1 VVLFS
6 KGSPKFSFASSGC
19 AFKYSFRSLSLHL
32 IVLLKDGDYSEI
44 TLHLPKTNKN
54 NMYRIYL
61 SIFISSI
68 LLISCGDSG
77 SESNSMIP
85 TNRDSESSKK
95 EANAINQSMPS
106 VMVVPSD
113 AMLKRMNCIK
123 EIDNQGVTSYSRD
136 YAKSFIQDSE
146 LKFVVAEIEGQFSA
160 KGFPL
165 ENMEQALKM
174 IGSNNAMD
182 EMEGVARDLRAEL
195 MNTARPDYIIE
206 LDYELKQDPK
216 SRNINKTLTYIVK
229 CMDVYTNKSV
239 ASITR
244 ANVGKTSENNDVPSL
259 VKGDFTEVLGQL
271 SSGITNH
278 FKDLLANGIEITLRL
293 AVLNSSEVA
302 LDDDCGDEE
311 VGEKVITWL
320 KENTVNSTYKMA
332 KNTETE
338 MFFTNVRIFTQ
349 DESGNSYTAYD
360 FAKELKKGLKQGC
373 GLSVS
378 NKTQSLGDAFIQ
390 IK

>member
-1 VVLFS
+1 M
-6 KGSPKFSFASSGC
+6 KN
-19 AFKYSFRSLSLHL
+19 
-32 IVLLKDGDYSEI
+32 ITNLK
-44 TLHLPKTNKN
+44 
-54 NMYRIYL
+54 NMYKVYL

-68 LLISCGDSG
+68 LFTACGDSG
-77 SESNSMIP
+77 SESNSMVP
-85 TNRDSESSKK
+85 TNADSESAKK

-113 AMLKRMNCIK
+113 AMLKRMSCIK
-123 EIDNQGVTSYSRD
+123 EVDNQGVTSYARD

-160 KGFPL
+160 KGFLL
-165 ENMEQALKM
+165 ENMEQTLKM
-174 IGSNNAMD
+174 IGNNNAMD

-195 MNTARPDYIIE
+195 MNTARPDYIVE

-239 ASITR
+239 ASVTR
-244 ANVGKTSENNDVPSL
+244 ANVGKGSENNDVPGL
-259 VKGDFTEVLGQL
+259 VKEDFSGAIGEL

-278 FKDLLANGIEITLRL
+278 FKDLLANGIEITVRL
-293 AVLNSSEVA
+293 AVLNTSAVA
-302 LDDDCGDEE
+302 LDDDCGEE
-311 VGEKVITWL
+311 EIGEKVITWL

-360 FAKELKKGLKQGC
+360 FAKDLKKGLKKGC

>member
-1 VVLFS
+1 
-6 KGSPKFSFASSGC
+6 
-19 AFKYSFRSLSLHL
+19 
-32 IVLLKDGDYSEI
+32 
-44 TLHLPKTNKN
+44 
-54 NMYRIYL
+54 MYRIYL
-61 SIFISSI
+61 SILISSI
-68 LLISCGDSG
+68 LLISCGNSG

-85 TNRDSESSKK
+85 TNRDSESFKK

-165 ENMEQALKM
+165 ENMEQTLKM

>member
-1 VVLFS
+1 
-6 KGSPKFSFASSGC
+6 
-19 AFKYSFRSLSLHL
+19 
-32 IVLLKDGDYSEI
+32 
-44 TLHLPKTNKN
+44 
-54 NMYRIYL
+54 MYRIYL
-61 SIFISSI
+61 SILISSI
-68 LLISCGDSG
+68 LLISCGNSG

-85 TNRDSESSKK
+85 TNRDSESFKK

-165 ENMEQALKM
+165 ENMEQTLKM

-206 LDYELKQDPK
+206 LDYELKSDPK
-216 SRNINKTLTYIVK
+216 SRNINKSLTYIVK

>member
-1 VVLFS
+1 MKQLILF
-6 KGSPKFSFASSGC
+6 
-19 AFKYSFRSLSLHL
+19 L
-32 IVLLKDGDYSEI
+32 IPI
-44 TLHLPKTNKN
+44 TL
-54 NMYRIYL
+54 
-61 SIFISSI
+61 IFS
-68 LLISCGDSG
+68 SCGDS
-77 SESNSMIP
+77 SNASNSMLP
-85 TNRDSESSKK
+85 TNADSRSAKK
-95 EANAINQSMPS
+95 ESNAITKSMPS

-113 AMLKRMNCIK
+113 AMLKRMDCLK
-123 EIDNQGVTSYSRD
+123 ETNNQGVTSYSRD

-146 LKFVVAEIEGQFSA
+146 LKFVIAEIESQFSN
-160 KGFPL
+160 KGFSL
-165 ENMEQALKM
+165 ENMEQTLKM
-174 IGSNNAMD
+174 VNNNNAMD
-182 EMEGVARDLRAEL
+182 EMEGIARDLRAEL
-195 MNTARPDYIIE
+195 MNTAKPDYVIE

-244 ANVGKTSENNDVPSL
+244 ANIGKTSENNDVPGL
-259 VKGDFTEVLGQL
+259 VKEDFSNSIGEL
-271 SSGITNH
+271 STGITSH

-293 AVLNSSEVA
+293 AVLNSSAVA

-311 VGEKVITWL
+311 IGERVVTWL

-349 DESGNSYTAYD
+349 DESGNSYSAYD
-360 FAKELKKGLKQGC
+360 FAKDLKKGLKKGC

-390 IK
+390 VK

>member
-1 VVLFS
+1 
-6 KGSPKFSFASSGC
+6 
-19 AFKYSFRSLSLHL
+19 
-32 IVLLKDGDYSEI
+32 
-44 TLHLPKTNKN
+44 
-54 NMYRIYL
+54 MYRIYL
-61 SIFISSI
+61 SILISSI
-68 LLISCGDSG
+68 LLISCGNSG

-85 TNRDSESSKK
+85 TNRDSESFKK

-165 ENMEQALKM
+165 ENMEQTLKM

-206 LDYELKQDPK
+206 LDYELKSDPK

>member
-1 VVLFS
+1 MKQLILF
-6 KGSPKFSFASSGC
+6 
-19 AFKYSFRSLSLHL
+19 L
-32 IVLLKDGDYSEI
+32 IPI
-44 TLHLPKTNKN
+44 TL
-54 NMYRIYL
+54 
-61 SIFISSI
+61 IFS
-68 LLISCGDSG
+68 SCGDS
-77 SESNSMIP
+77 SNASNSMLP
-85 TNRDSESSKK
+85 TNADSRSAKK
-95 EANAINQSMPS
+95 ESNAITKSMPS

-113 AMLKRMNCIK
+113 AMLKRMDCLK
-123 EIDNQGVTSYSRD
+123 ETNNQGVTSYSRD

-160 KGFPL
+160 KGFLL
-165 ENMEQALKM
+165 ENMEQTLKM
-174 IGSNNAMD
+174 ISNNNAMD

-195 MNTARPDYIIE
+195 MNTARPDYIVE

-239 ASITR
+239 ASVTR
-244 ANVGKTSENNDVPSL
+244 ANVGETSESNDVPGL
-259 VKGDFTEVLGQL
+259 VKEDFSEAIGEL

-278 FKDLLANGIEITLRL
+278 FKDLLANGIEITLRI
-293 AVLNSSEVA
+293 AVMNESAVA
-302 LDDDCGDEE
+302 LDDDCGEE
-311 VGEKVITWL
+311 EIGEKVITWL

-338 MFFTNVRIFTQ
+338 MYFTNVRIFTQ
-349 DESGNSYTAYD
+349 DDSGNSYTAYD
-360 FAKELKKGLKQGC
+360 FAKDLKKGLKKGC

-390 IK
+390 VK

>member
-1 VVLFS
+1 
-6 KGSPKFSFASSGC
+6 
-19 AFKYSFRSLSLHL
+19 
-32 IVLLKDGDYSEI
+32 
-44 TLHLPKTNKN
+44 
-54 NMYRIYL
+54 MYRIYL
-61 SIFISSI
+61 SILISSI
-68 LLISCGDSG
+68 LLISCGNSG

-85 TNRDSESSKK
+85 TNRDSESFKK

-113 AMLKRMNCIK
+113 AMLKRINCIK

-136 YAKSFIQDSE
+136 YAKSFIQGSE

-165 ENMEQALKM
+165 ENMEQTLKM

>member
-1 VVLFS
+1 
-6 KGSPKFSFASSGC
+6 
-19 AFKYSFRSLSLHL
+19 
-32 IVLLKDGDYSEI
+32 
-44 TLHLPKTNKN
+44 
-54 NMYRIYL
+54 MYKVYL

-68 LLISCGDSG
+68 LFTSCGDSG
-77 SESNSMIP
+77 SESNSMVP
-85 TNRDSESSKK
+85 TNADSESSKK

-113 AMLKRMNCIK
+113 AMLKRMSCIK
-123 EIDNQGVTSYSRD
+123 EVDNQGVTSYARD

-160 KGFPL
+160 KGFLL
-165 ENMEQALKM
+165 ENMEQTLKM
-174 IGSNNAMD
+174 ISNNNAMD

-195 MNTARPDYIIE
+195 MNTARPDYIVE

-239 ASITR
+239 ASVTR
-244 ANVGKTSENNDVPSL
+244 ANVGETSESNDVPGL
-259 VKGDFTEVLGQL
+259 VKEDFSEAIGEL

-278 FKDLLANGIEITLRL
+278 FKDLLANGIEITLRI
-293 AVLNSSEVA
+293 AVMNESAVA
-302 LDDDCGDEE
+302 LDDDCGEE
-311 VGEKVITWL
+311 EIGEKVITWL

-338 MFFTNVRIFTQ
+338 MYFTNVRIFTQ
-349 DESGNSYTAYD
+349 DDSGNSYTAYD
-360 FAKELKKGLKQGC
+360 FAKDLKKGLKKGC

-390 IK
+390 VK

>member
-1 VVLFS
+1 
-6 KGSPKFSFASSGC
+6 
-19 AFKYSFRSLSLHL
+19 
-32 IVLLKDGDYSEI
+32 
-44 TLHLPKTNKN
+44 
-54 NMYRIYL
+54 
-61 SIFISSI
+61 
-68 LLISCGDSG
+68 
-77 SESNSMIP
+77 
-85 TNRDSESSKK
+85 
-95 EANAINQSMPS
+95 
-106 VMVVPSD
+106 MVIPSD
-113 AMLKRMNCIK
+113 AMLKRMNCLA
-123 EIDNQGVTSYSRD
+123 EVDNQGVTSYARD
-136 YAKSFIQDSE
+136 YAKSFIKDSE

-165 ENMEQALKM
+165 ENLEQTLKM
-174 IGSNNAMD
+174 IGNNNAMD

-195 MNTARPDYIIE
+195 MNTARPDYIVE

-239 ASITR
+239 ASVTR
-244 ANVGKTSENNDVPSL
+244 ANVGKDSESNDVPGL
-259 VKGDFTEVLGQL
+259 VKEDFSGTIGEL

-293 AVLNSSEVA
+293 AVLNTSTIA

-311 VGEKVITWL
+311 IGEKVVTWL
-320 KENTVNSTYKMA
+320 KENTVNSSYKMA

-360 FAKELKKGLKQGC
+360 FAKDLKKGLKKGC
-373 GLSVS
+373 GLSVT

>member
-1 VVLFS
+1 M
-6 KGSPKFSFASSGC
+6 
-19 AFKYSFRSLSLHL
+19 
-32 IVLLKDGDYSEI
+32 
-44 TLHLPKTNKN
+44 KN
-54 NMYRIYL
+54 
-61 SIFISSI
+61 IFIPTIS
-68 LLISCGDSG
+68 LLLLLSSCGSDD
-77 SESNSMIP
+77 SMIP
-85 TNRDSESSKK
+85 TSADAQSAKRES
-95 EANAINQSMPS
+95 NAINQSMPS

-113 AMLKRMNCIK
+113 AMLKRMNCLK
-123 EIDNQGVTSYSRD
+123 EVENQGTTSYARD

-146 LKFVVAEIEGQFSA
+146 LKFVIAEIESQFSA
-160 KGFPL
+160 KGFSL
-165 ENMEQALKM
+165 ENMEQTLKM
-174 IGSNNAMD
+174 INNNNAMD

-244 ANVGKTSENNDVPSL
+244 ANVGQTSENNDVPGL
-259 VKGDFTEVLGQL
+259 VKEDFSDAIGEL
-271 SSGITNH
+271 STGITNH

-293 AVLNSSEVA
+293 AVLNTSTIA

-311 VGEKVITWL
+311 IGEKVITWL

-338 MFFTNVRIFTQ
+338 MYFTNVRILTQ

-360 FAKELKKGLKQGC
+360 FAKDLKKGLKKGC
-373 GLSVS
+373 GLSIS
-378 NKTQSLGDAFIQ
+378 NKTQSLGDSFLQ

>member
-1 VVLFS
+1 M
-6 KGSPKFSFASSGC
+6 
-19 AFKYSFRSLSLHL
+19 
-32 IVLLKDGDYSEI
+32 
-44 TLHLPKTNKN
+44 KN
-54 NMYRIYL
+54 NL
-61 SIFISSI
+61 LLLPFLI
-68 LLISCGDSG
+68 LMFSCGGSTEKSG
-77 SESNSMIP
+77 TMVPTSKESQ
-85 TNRDSESSKK
+85 SSKK
-95 EANAINQSMPS
+95 ESNAITQSMPS
-106 VMVVPSD
+106 VMVIPSD
-113 AMLKRMNCIK
+113 AMLKRMNCLA
-123 EIDNQGVTSYSRD
+123 EVDNQGVTSYARD
-136 YAKSFIQDSE
+136 YAKSFIKDSE

-165 ENMEQALKM
+165 ENLEQTLKM
-174 IGSNNAMD
+174 IGNNNAMD

-195 MNTARPDYIIE
+195 MNTARPDYIVE

-239 ASITR
+239 ASVTR
-244 ANVGKTSENNDVPSL
+244 ANVGKDSESNDVPGL
-259 VKGDFTEVLGQL
+259 VKEDFSGTIGEL

-293 AVLNSSEVA
+293 AVLNTSTIA

-311 VGEKVITWL
+311 IGEKVVTWL
-320 KENTVNSTYKMA
+320 KENTVNSSYKMA

-349 DESGNSYTAYD
+349 DESGNTYTAYD
-360 FAKELKKGLKQGC
+360 FAKDLKKGLKKGC
-373 GLSVS
+373 GLSVT

>member
-1 VVLFS
+1 MKQLILF
-6 KGSPKFSFASSGC
+6 
-19 AFKYSFRSLSLHL
+19 L
-32 IVLLKDGDYSEI
+32 IPI
-44 TLHLPKTNKN
+44 TL
-54 NMYRIYL
+54 
-61 SIFISSI
+61 IFS
-68 LLISCGDSG
+68 SCGDS
-77 SESNSMIP
+77 SNASNSMLP
-85 TNRDSESSKK
+85 TNADSRSAKK
-95 EANAINQSMPS
+95 ESNAITKSMPS

-113 AMLKRMNCIK
+113 AMLKRMDCLK
-123 EIDNQGVTSYSRD
+123 ETNNQGVTSYSRD

-146 LKFVVAEIEGQFSA
+146 LKFVIAEIESQFSN
-160 KGFPL
+160 KGFSL
-165 ENMEQALKM
+165 ENMEQTLKM
-174 IGSNNAMD
+174 LNNNNAMD
-182 EMEGVARDLRAEL
+182 EMEGIARDLRAEL
-195 MNTARPDYIIE
+195 MNTAKPDYVIE

-244 ANVGKTSENNDVPSL
+244 ANIGKTSENNDVPGL
-259 VKGDFTEVLGQL
+259 VKEDFSNSIGEL
-271 SSGITNH
+271 STGITSH

-293 AVLNSSEVA
+293 AVLNSSAVA

-311 VGEKVITWL
+311 IGERVVTWL

-349 DESGNSYTAYD
+349 DESGNSYSAYD
-360 FAKELKKGLKQGC
+360 FAKDLKKGLKKGC

>member
-1 VVLFS
+1 
-6 KGSPKFSFASSGC
+6 
-19 AFKYSFRSLSLHL
+19 
-32 IVLLKDGDYSEI
+32 
-44 TLHLPKTNKN
+44 
-54 NMYRIYL
+54 M
-61 SIFISSI
+61 IFIS
-68 LLISCGDSG
+68 CGESG
-77 SESNSMIP
+77 TNSNSMLP
-85 TNRDSESSKK
+85 TNSESAAFKK
-95 EANAINQSMPS
+95 ESNAITKSMPS
-106 VMVVPSD
+106 VMVIPSD

-123 EIDNQGVTSYSRD
+123 QFDNQGVTSYSRD

-146 LKFVVAEIEGQFSA
+146 LKFVIAEIESQFSN

-165 ENMEQALKM
+165 ENMEQTLKM
-174 IGSNNAMD
+174 ITNNNAMD

-195 MNTARPDYIIE
+195 MNTAKPDYIVE

-239 ASITR
+239 ASVTR
-244 ANVGKTSENNDVPSL
+244 ANVGKSSENNDVPGL
-259 VKGDFTEVLGQL
+259 VKEDFSSSINDL
-271 SSGITNH
+271 STGITNN

-293 AVLNSSEVA
+293 AVLNSSMVV

-311 VGEKVITWL
+311 IGEKVITWL
-320 KENTVNSTYKMA
+320 KENTVNSTYKMV
-332 KNTETE
+332 KNTGTE
-338 MFFTNVRIFTQ
+338 MFFTNVRIYTQ
-349 DESGNSYTAYD
+349 DEAGNSYTAYD
-360 FAKELKKGLKQGC
+360 FAKDLKKGLKKGC

>member
-1 VVLFS
+1 MKQLILF
-6 KGSPKFSFASSGC
+6 
-19 AFKYSFRSLSLHL
+19 L
-32 IVLLKDGDYSEI
+32 IPI
-44 TLHLPKTNKN
+44 TL
-54 NMYRIYL
+54 
-61 SIFISSI
+61 IFS
-68 LLISCGDSG
+68 SCGDS
-77 SESNSMIP
+77 SNASNSMLP
-85 TNRDSESSKK
+85 TNADSRSAKK
-95 EANAINQSMPS
+95 ESNAITKSMPS

-113 AMLKRMNCIK
+113 AMLKRMDCLK
-123 EIDNQGVTSYSRD
+123 ETNNQGVTSYSRD

-146 LKFVVAEIEGQFSA
+146 LKFVIAEIESQFSN
-160 KGFPL
+160 KGFSL
-165 ENMEQALKM
+165 ENMEQTLKM
-174 IGSNNAMD
+174 LNNNNAMD
-182 EMEGVARDLRAEL
+182 EMEGIARDLRAEL
-195 MNTARPDYIIE
+195 MNTAKPDYVIE

-244 ANVGKTSENNDVPSL
+244 ANIGKTSENNDVPGL
-259 VKGDFTEVLGQL
+259 VKEDFSNSIGEL
-271 SSGITNH
+271 STGITSH

-293 AVLNSSEVA
+293 AVLNSSAVA

-311 VGEKVITWL
+311 IGERVVTWL

-349 DESGNSYTAYD
+349 DESGNSYSAYD
-360 FAKELKKGLKQGC
+360 FAKDLKKGLKKGC

-378 NKTQSLGDAFIQ
+378 NKTQSWGDAFIQ
-390 IK
+390 VK

>member
-1 VVLFS
+1 MKQLILF
-6 KGSPKFSFASSGC
+6 
-19 AFKYSFRSLSLHL
+19 L
-32 IVLLKDGDYSEI
+32 IPI
-44 TLHLPKTNKN
+44 TL
-54 NMYRIYL
+54 
-61 SIFISSI
+61 IFS
-68 LLISCGDSG
+68 SCGDS
-77 SESNSMIP
+77 SNASNSMLP
-85 TNRDSESSKK
+85 TNADSRSAKK
-95 EANAINQSMPS
+95 ESNAITKSMPS

-113 AMLKRMNCIK
+113 AMLKRMDCLK
-123 EIDNQGVTSYSRD
+123 ETNNQGVTSYSRD

-146 LKFVVAEIEGQFSA
+146 LKFVIAEIESQFSN
-160 KGFPL
+160 KGFSL
-165 ENMEQALKM
+165 ENMEQTLKM
-174 IGSNNAMD
+174 LNNNNAMD
-182 EMEGVARDLRAEL
+182 EMEGIARDLRAEL
-195 MNTARPDYIIE
+195 MNTAKPDYVIE

-244 ANVGKTSENNDVPSL
+244 ANIGKTSENNDVPGL
-259 VKGDFTEVLGQL
+259 VKEDFSNSIGEL
-271 SSGITNH
+271 STGITSH
-278 FKDLLANGIEITLRL
+278 FKDLLANGIDITLRL
-293 AVLNSSEVA
+293 AVLNSSAVA

-311 VGEKVITWL
+311 IGERVVTWL

-349 DESGNSYTAYD
+349 DESGNSYSAYD
-360 FAKELKKGLKQGC
+360 FAKDLKKGLKKGC

-390 IK
+390 VK

>member
-1 VVLFS
+1 MKQLILF
-6 KGSPKFSFASSGC
+6 
-19 AFKYSFRSLSLHL
+19 L
-32 IVLLKDGDYSEI
+32 IPI
-44 TLHLPKTNKN
+44 TL
-54 NMYRIYL
+54 
-61 SIFISSI
+61 IFS
-68 LLISCGDSG
+68 SCGDS
-77 SESNSMIP
+77 SNASNSMLP
-85 TNRDSESSKK
+85 TNADSRSAKK
-95 EANAINQSMPS
+95 ESNAITKSMPS

-113 AMLKRMNCIK
+113 AMLKRMDCLK
-123 EIDNQGVTSYSRD
+123 ETNNQGVTSYSRD

-146 LKFVVAEIEGQFSA
+146 LKFVIAEIESQFSN
-160 KGFPL
+160 KGFSL
-165 ENMEQALKM
+165 ENMEQTLKM
-174 IGSNNAMD
+174 LNNNNAMD
-182 EMEGVARDLRAEL
+182 EMEGIARDLRAEL
-195 MNTARPDYIIE
+195 MNTAKPDYVIE

-244 ANVGKTSENNDVPSL
+244 ANIGKTSENNDVPGL
-259 VKGDFTEVLGQL
+259 VKEDFSNSIGEL
-271 SSGITNH
+271 STGITSH

-293 AVLNSSEVA
+293 AVLNSSAVA

-311 VGEKVITWL
+311 IGERVVTWL

-349 DESGNSYTAYD
+349 DESGNSYSAYD
-360 FAKELKKGLKQGC
+360 FAKDLKKGLKKGC

-390 IK
+390 VK

>member
-1 VVLFS
+1 
-6 KGSPKFSFASSGC
+6 
-19 AFKYSFRSLSLHL
+19 
-32 IVLLKDGDYSEI
+32 
-44 TLHLPKTNKN
+44 
-54 NMYRIYL
+54 MYRIYL
-61 SIFISSI
+61 SILISSI
-68 LLISCGDSG
+68 LLISCGNSG

-85 TNRDSESSKK
+85 TNRDSESFKK

>member
-1 VVLFS
+1 MKKTLL
-6 KGSPKFSFASSGC
+6 
-19 AFKYSFRSLSLHL
+19 YL
-32 IVLLKDGDYSEI
+32 II
-44 TLHLPKTNKN
+44 PT
-54 NMYRIYL
+54 M
-61 SIFISSI
+61 IFIS
-68 LLISCGDSG
+68 CGESG
-77 SESNSMIP
+77 TNSNSMLP
-85 TNRDSESSKK
+85 TNSESAAFKK
-95 EANAINQSMPS
+95 ESNAITKSMPS
-106 VMVVPSD
+106 VMVIPSD

-123 EIDNQGVTSYSRD
+123 QFDNQGVTSYSRD

-146 LKFVVAEIEGQFSA
+146 LKFVIAEIESQFSN

-165 ENMEQALKM
+165 ENMEQTLKM
-174 IGSNNAMD
+174 ITNNNAMD

-195 MNTARPDYIIE
+195 MNTAKPDYIVE

-239 ASITR
+239 ASVTR
-244 ANVGKTSENNDVPSL
+244 ANVGKSSENNDVPGL
-259 VKGDFTEVLGQL
+259 VKEDFSSSINDL
-271 SSGITNH
+271 STGITNN

-293 AVLNSSEVA
+293 AVLNSSMVV

-311 VGEKVITWL
+311 IGEKVITWL
-320 KENTVNSTYKMA
+320 KENTVNSTYKMV
-332 KNTETE
+332 KNTGTE
-338 MFFTNVRIFTQ
+338 MFFTNVRIYTQ
-349 DESGNSYTAYD
+349 DEAGNSYTAYD
-360 FAKELKKGLKQGC
+360 FAKDLKKGLKKGC